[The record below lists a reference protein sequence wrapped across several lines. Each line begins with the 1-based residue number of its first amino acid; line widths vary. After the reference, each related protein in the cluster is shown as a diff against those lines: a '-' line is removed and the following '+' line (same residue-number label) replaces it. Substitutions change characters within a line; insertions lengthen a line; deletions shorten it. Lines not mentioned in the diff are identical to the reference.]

1 MAKFKLLF
9 TEQAKRDIAKHKKA
23 GQKSTLK
30 RLDKIFKELSIH
42 PYTGTGNPEQ
52 LKHQLTGFWSRRINK
67 KDRLIYEVE
76 ENIVV
81 VSVISAMGHYDAK

>member
-52 LKHQLTGFWSRRINK
+52 
-67 KDRLIYEVE
+67 
-76 ENIVV
+76 
-81 VSVISAMGHYDAK
+81 